1 MSPYGHLP
9 NWRLIP
15 AIVKTGDDLRQ
26 ECLAYQLLRQFQTIF
41 QQERVPLWIRPYA
54 VLVASSDGGL
64 VEPIVN
70 AISVHQ
76 IKKQSKMSLR
86 DYFINVRDFLL
97 ICMYMFFFSVKFKQH
112 DLFSFA
118 LKRNPFCHVRNH
130 TEAQRIY
137 SLNMIKYADHLRTN
151 KIYHNFL
158 IQEFGEPT
166 SEEFLTAQ
174 RKFVESCAGYCLV
187 SYIMQVKDRYEIS
200 PA

>member
-1 MSPYGHLP
+1 MLSFLSNLSFALIFLIAAALKEPWIEKVQRIRRMSPYGHLP
-9 NWRLIP
+9 NWKLIP

-86 DYFINVRDFLL
+86 DYFINV
-97 ICMYMFFFSVKFKQH
+97 
-112 DLFSFA
+112 SF
-118 LKRNPFCHVRNH
+118 V
-130 TEAQRIY
+130 
-137 SLNMIKYADHLRTN
+137 SLNVDPWRYSIMKKENLTKY
-151 KIYHNFL
+151 
-158 IQEFGEPT
+158 
-166 SEEFLTAQ
+166 
-174 RKFVESCAGYCLV
+174 CAL
-187 SYIMQVKDRYEIS
+187 QNN
-200 PA
+200 

>member
-1 MSPYGHLP
+1 MIFLKKKRENVVYKSLTNLFLGSIAAALKEPWLEKIQRIRRMSPYGHLP

-76 IKKQSKMSLR
+76 IKKKSKMSLR
-86 DYFINVRDFLL
+86 DYFINVSCLRVALDSFLSL
-97 ICMYMFFFSVKFKQH
+97 
-112 DLFSFA
+112 DLFSKKVCTRKVFDFILTLLFTFPEFYFVRSLGPSH
-118 LKRNPFCHVRNH
+118 LK
-130 TEAQRIY
+130 
-137 SLNMIKYADHLRTN
+137 
-151 KIYHNFL
+151 
-158 IQEFGEPT
+158 
-166 SEEFLTAQ
+166 
-174 RKFVESCAGYCLV
+174 
-187 SYIMQVKDRYEIS
+187 
-200 PA
+200 

>member
-1 MSPYGHLP
+1 MKEPWIEKVQRIRRMSPYGHLP
-9 NWRLIP
+9 NWKLIP

-86 DYFINVRDFLL
+86 DYFINV
-97 ICMYMFFFSVKFKQH
+97 
-112 DLFSFA
+112 SF
-118 LKRNPFCHVRNH
+118 V
-130 TEAQRIY
+130 
-137 SLNMIKYADHLRTN
+137 SLNVDPWRYSIMKKENLTKY
-151 KIYHNFL
+151 
-158 IQEFGEPT
+158 
-166 SEEFLTAQ
+166 
-174 RKFVESCAGYCLV
+174 CAL
-187 SYIMQVKDRYEIS
+187 QNN
-200 PA
+200 